1 VSGVRSE
8 VDAAWDRFEVSSV
21 PAQWRKDNP
30 GEWEAIANYRRSDGQ
45 APDGIETQFGLGL
58 LALVN
63 AGKLGDGTFQ
73 GG

>member
-8 VDAAWDRFEVSSV
+8 VDAAWGRFEASSV
-21 PAQWRKDNP
+21 PATWRKDNP
-30 GEWEAIANYRRSDGQ
+30 GEWKSISDYRRSDG
-45 APDGIETQFGLGL
+45 PPPSGIETQFGLGL

-73 GG
+73 L